1 MGQWRL
7 SAEGMSLINSP
18 MGSSFAFPGPQGA
31 RPATSWENKCWC
43 QSLLW
48 VPRLLFQRQVLDS
61 SLLSAQGW
69 FWTYSM
75 SLGYVSVG
83 SGDSDS
89 QVTEPES
96 TNLAGSFFLSW

>member
-1 MGQWRL
+1 ML
-7 SAEGMSLINSP
+7 VPEPSV
-18 MGSSFAFPGPQGA
+18 GSKAAFSETG
-31 RPATSWENKCWC
+31 TE
-43 QSLLW
+43 
-48 VPRLLFQRQVLDS
+48 S

-89 QVTEPES
+89 QVTGPES
-96 TNLAGSFFLSW
+96 TYLAGLFFLSW